1 MRKIATTL
9 ALFALSTQLIQA
21 QSPTQPALGFNVFLQ
36 KSAYLSTNE
45 TEGPMAIGEDLTLA
59 GNYQVS
65 THSSGNFFVGGI
77 KVSLLIGG
85 KVLYQSGNSLQV
97 NQNGYVKIGDSLG
110 SYVWYKDP
118 NQATPPI
125 QITSGAN
132 YNSSPRIQMQANSNQ
147 LGVSALINPV
157 FQGNLIDFVTAFSAM
172 KATSTA
178 ISNCSNNATLTDP
191 NGNAIPN
198 TGLPNQVKINLNNGI
213 NYLNV
218 TGADLNNVQVFT
230 YNQQPSANKV
240 LVINVNAP
248 GNFVWNVWN
257 QAGIGFNQCPYIIYN
272 FYNTTDLNIAGNS
285 TIEGTVFAPYADV
298 KKTINQS
305 NIEGQV
311 IAQSFMHSGGEVHF
325 APFTPHVTGCL
336 PTMASFNINNAT
348 QCIYDNHFDFTSN
361 STGSGVLVYNWSFG
375 DGNTSTMQNP
385 SHVYANSGNYHVKL
399 VVTGSNGVDSITQIV
414 HVIAKPVVGFNVN
427 DTVQMLTGN
436 SFVFTT
442 TNPDINYTY
451 EWCFDDPAPHVH
463 AVNASHSYAST
474 GAYLVSQYVA
484 DQYGCMDTGTLTVY
498 VACDSVGSGNGGGL
512 ESESLGDLVSKR
524 DFAYLKNSIS
534 RRVDYA
540 TSPAFAL
547 VYRNSYLGK
556 TSGLLTLADMIPAQ
570 LENGSTSV
578 ITSPND
584 LTTITSALEV
594 VSVDYLKNNQA
605 KAVVLGIKTKTKA
618 YSHAKYI
625 CDRLRGAKLVSVE
638 TKRIS
643 GYDFARYTLM
653 QDDGTLEFGTSFVV
667 GYTAGEPGYS
677 LQTNWLLGQ
686 ILGSDTMY
694 NFQVWANIP
703 EYADKLVADIIAKVK
718 TSSTITVKNTLA
730 LPKVYITRG
739 YREGEN
745 LVLHVNNNG
754 APIVAQLQIEA
765 QMNEQA
771 GHASFSKTANIKT
784 GNDNVIEVKVND
796 GYEYSIDLFTNNMI
810 EDVVYMADGN
820 WSLDYDKTYTV
831 VNDFSTANEPN
842 RIYNS
847 KDLSVYRNA
856 NVSATGD
863 DYILLYKGIKQG
875 NAPANLTNFTD
886 VTFFAKGKGTVTVS
900 LNRDSIVNWK
910 AQYKHDIVL
919 TETGKQYTIALADF
933 KSDLI
938 TTAFNP
944 NDVRMITFLHGYSD
958 AVGVNMEMNV
968 GNLSFIRSKTGLI
981 KNASSDNKVKLSV
994 VPNPNNGNFTLNF
1007 TAPKAEKVKY
1017 IITDILGKEVTTG
1030 YINATE
1036 GANETSIKLG
1046 DNNQSK
1052 GLFFVNLESKLATYQ
1067 TVKVIAQ

>member
-9 ALFALSTQLIQA
+9 ALFALSTQLTQA

-65 THSSGNFFVGGI
+65 THNSGSFFSGGV
-77 KVSLLIGG
+77 KVALLIGG

-97 NQNGYVKIGDSLG
+97 NQNGYVKIGDSTG

-132 YNSSPRIQMQANSNQ
+132 YNSSPRIQLQANSNQ
-147 LGVSALINPV
+147 LGVSALVNPV
-157 FQGNLIDFVTAFSAM
+157 FQGNLIDFVSAFTTM

-178 ISNCSNNATLTDP
+178 ISQCSNNATLTNP
-191 NGNAIPN
+191 NGNAISN
-198 TGLPNQVKINLNNGI
+198 VGLPNQVKINLNNGI

-230 YNQQPSANKV
+230 YNQQPNANKV

-272 FYNTTDLNIAGNS
+272 FYNTTNLNIAGNS

-325 APFTPHVTGCL
+325 APFTPSVTGCL
-336 PTMASFNINNAT
+336 PTMASFNINNDT
-348 QCIYDNHFDFTSN
+348 QCIYNNNFDFTSN
-361 STGSGVLVYNWSFG
+361 SSGSGVLTYNWSFG

-385 SHVYANSGNYHVKL
+385 SNVYANAGTYQVKL
-399 VVTGSNGVDSITQIV
+399 VVTGSNGIDSITKTV
-414 HVIAKPVVGFNVN
+414 NVIAQPVIGFSVN
-427 DTVQMLTGN
+427 DTTQLFTGN
-436 SFVFTT
+436 NFIFTT
-442 TNPDINYTY
+442 TNPDVNYTY
-451 EWCFDDPAPHVH
+451 EWRFGDGSPYAFS
-463 AVNASHSYAST
+463 VNSSRTY
-474 GAYLVSQYVA
+474 GAIGAKFVCQIVTNP
-484 DQYGCMDTGTLTVY
+484 QGCKDTAFLWVY
-498 VACDSVGSGNGGGL
+498 VASDSVGSGNGGGL

-524 DFAYLKNSIS
+524 DFAYIKNSVS

-540 TSPAFAL
+540 TSPAFVSA
-547 VYRNSYLGK
+547 YRNNYLGK

-578 ITSPND
+578 VTSPTD
-584 LTTITSALEV
+584 LTSITAALEV
-594 VSVDYLKNNQA
+594 MSVDYLKNNQA

-653 QDDGTLEFGTSFVV
+653 QEDGSLEFGTSFVV
-667 GYTAGEPGYS
+667 GYKAGEPGYS

-686 ILGSDTMY
+686 IIGSDTLY
-694 NFQVWANIP
+694 NFQVWANMP
-703 EYADKLVADIIAKVK
+703 EYTDKLVADIIAKVK

-730 LPKVYITRG
+730 LPSIYITNG

-745 LVLHVNNNG
+745 LVLHVNNSG
-754 APIVAQLQIEA
+754 EPATVQLQIEA

-771 GHASFSKTANIKT
+771 GHASFSKTANIKA
-784 GNDNVIEVKVND
+784 GNDNVIEVKVDD
-796 GYEYSIDLFTNNMI
+796 GYEYSIDLIADNAI

-820 WSLDYDKTYTV
+820 WSLDYDKRYTV

-842 RIYNS
+842 RVYKS

-856 NVSATGD
+856 NVSAVGD
-863 DYILLYKGIKQG
+863 DYILLFKGIKQG

-938 TTAFNP
+938 TTPFNP
-944 NDVRMITFLHGYSD
+944 NDVRIITFLHGYSD
-958 AVGVNMEMNV
+958 AVGVNMEMNI
-968 GNLSFIRSKTGLI
+968 GNLSFIRSKTGLN
-981 KNASSDNKVKLSV
+981 KSTASDNVKLSV
-994 VPNPNNGNFTLNF
+994 VPNPNNGNFTINF

-1017 IITDILGKEVTTG
+1017 LITDILGKEVATG
-1030 YINATE
+1030 YID
-1036 GANETSIKLG
+1036 ANEGTNTMAIKLAE
-1046 DNNQSK
+1046 QSHSK
-1052 GLFFVNLESKLATYQ
+1052 GLFFITLESKLATYQ
-1067 TVKVIAQ
+1067 TVKIITQ